1 MICRRGFIAGIAGLL
16 VAPAIVRASSLMPV
30 KAMTPNW
37 RWGVQ
42 NIDLRPGAVNYA
54 DTSGMLFTGP
64 MTATEII
71 ARQAAA
77 ELRWKASLDRLFQPA
92 IDIAMR
98 RIEAKNRLPA

>member
-1 MICRRGFIAGIAGLL
+1 MIARRGFIAGLAGLL

-30 KAMTPNW
+30 KVLKRPVMIMGIASD
-37 RWGVQ
+37 
-42 NIDLRPGAVNYA
+42 DLDYWTEFRYPP
-54 DTSGMLFTGP
+54 GMLCTGP